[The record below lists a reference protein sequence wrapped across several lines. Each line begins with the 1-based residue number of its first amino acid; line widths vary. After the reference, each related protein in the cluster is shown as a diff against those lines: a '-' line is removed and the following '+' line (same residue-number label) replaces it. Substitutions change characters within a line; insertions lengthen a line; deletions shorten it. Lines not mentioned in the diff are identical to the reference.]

1 MPINGREKGKRYERQ
16 TARMWEHEMGGEVE
30 RSSYVNKKLD
40 NAGVDLVGTD
50 PFSIQCKA
58 VERSM
63 DIHQVLADMPQD
75 EKYNVVFHKR
85 NNKGQIAC
93 LDIKDFMELIS
104 KLRQAR
110 IL

>member
-1 MPINGREKGKRYERQ
+1 
-16 TARMWEHEMGGEVE
+16 MGGEVE

-50 PFSIQCKA
+50 PFNIQCKA

-63 DIHQVLADMPQD
+63 DLHTVLADMPED
-75 EKYNVVFHKR
+75 ENYNVVFHKR
-85 NNKGQIAC
+85 NNQGQIVAMR
-93 LDIKDFMELIS
+93 LEDFMELIV
-104 KLRQAR
+104 KLRQAK

>member
-1 MPINGREKGKRYERQ
+1 
-16 TARMWEHEMGGEVE
+16 MWEHEMGGEVE

-63 DIHQVLADMPQD
+63 DIHQVLADMPQ
-75 EKYNVVFHKR
+75 EGNYNVVVHKR
-85 NNKGQIAC
+85 NKKGQIAC

-104 KLRQAR
+104 KLRQAK